1 MSNKISIATIII
13 YLTFIPNSAS
23 AKFIPKDFEHFYSYS
38 DDDLVFYLPNNKR
51 KIIKVVSN
59 IDQIKKIYN
68 IGKFK
73 QYLLDSG
80 IKKNHI
86 QNVISAVLKNNN
98 SDVKINYNFDKKSIE
113 IKVPSDFM
121 VSKSKS
127 SSFTNAESDETA
139 LITRSRLY
147 ASSYDGE
154 FDASINNYS
163 IIGFDKSHISLDS
176 RFSTTGDPIVID
188 STSYVRDFKGASLLI
203 GYSSYGS
210 EIVNSTSVFDYSS
223 GDDEYRLS
231 FFSND
236 NLLIGD
242 KSTTGRIY
250 FDMKANGSYRVK
262 REGKIIYTDSVLK
275 GQNFIS
281 YNKLPVGIYQIQIE
295 LRPDGMPQ
303 EVITKQVVNVS
314 SITSKRGFDYNLSY
328 SSSEKKYEDNDYSD
342 NYITASGT
350 YSLYDD
356 RLLVGSNFSYDGNNS
371 HYGIGLRFLLNDIS
385 ASSYIENLSN
395 DGLLF
400 AFNSSLYGFNFDYKN
415 VDIDDLQTLSDLT
428 VVRYGDHSYKQTNIS
443 YSFPFFNSSIGF
455 FASRYE
461 EYIGDN
467 NEKNTTDNISIN
479 YNRSIFKNTQLTL
492 SYGLNSSNDYDEY
505 TLGASVNIP
514 LDDKFNYNSSYEYSS
529 KRGTRF
535 DNTIDYN
542 SDLYIEDVEF
552 NNNINLTET
561 VNRNNSNILFGASS
575 TAQNDYFSGNAFVSI
590 SDDNY
595 SNLTLSAN
603 STSIITKD
611 SINFTKDDADS
622 FILVKNENKELDVV
636 NDLGLIDL
644 HKDNSYRQRQAI
656 KGGSTIVPID
666 NYSDYQISLDN
677 EVSGYKEIERNSG
690 TAEMFSY
697 PGTVK
702 IINNKVREVVTFL
715 TYFEDFNDEAVNDI
729 KCKGDGCV
737 AVNKVGNGIY
747 NISVVKDN
755 DFKLTYNNQICL
767 IDSDVINHNKD
778 ASRCF
783 PSISEQPNGLQ
794 IVTRGFKSDDNEVVY
809 YLGVKDNKIPNDLA
823 ATLKNMNM
831 SVVEY
836 PFNKKVHL
844 FVKVSK
850 EINVNS
856 EMMVTTMDV
865 LTQVQKYASTEK
877 NIGNYTRL
885 N

>member
-1 MSNKISIATIII
+1 MTIII
-13 YLTFIPNSAS
+13 YLIFFSNSAS

-38 DDDLVFYLPNNKR
+38 DNDLVVYLPNNKR

-59 IDQIKKIYN
+59 IDEIKKINN
-68 IGKFK
+68 IEQFK
-73 QYLLDSG
+73 KYLLDSG
-80 IKKNHI
+80 VNKNNI
-86 QNVISAVLKNNN
+86 PTVISAILKKDS
-98 SDVKINYNFDKKSIE
+98 SDVKVDYNFDKKTIK

-121 VSKSKS
+121 ISKSKL
-127 SSFTNAESDETA
+127 SSFTSAESDETA
-139 LITRSRLY
+139 LITRNRFY
-147 ASSYDGE
+147 ASSYDGN

-163 IIGFDKSHISLDS
+163 TIGFDKSHINIDS
-176 RFSTTGDPIVID
+176 RLSTIGDPIVID

-210 EIVNSTSVFDYSS
+210 EVVNSTSVFDYSS

-242 KSTTGRIY
+242 KSTTGRVY
-250 FDMKANGSYRVK
+250 FDMKANGSYQVK

-303 EVITKQVVNVS
+303 EVITKQIVNIS

-328 SSSEKKYEDNDYSD
+328 SSSEKKYKDNNYSA

-356 RLLVGSNFSYDGNNS
+356 RLLIGTNFSFDGSDS
-371 HYGIGLRFLLNDIS
+371 HYGVGLRFLLNDIS
-385 ASSYIENLSN
+385 ASTYVENLSN
-395 DGLLF
+395 DGLLI
-400 AFNSSLYGFNFDYKN
+400 AFNSSLYGFNLDYKN
-415 VDIDDLQTLSDLT
+415 VDIDDFQTLSDLT
-428 VVRYGDHSYKQTNIS
+428 MVRYGDHSYRQTNIS

-455 FASRYE
+455 FASHYE
-461 EYIGDN
+461 EYMGVN
-467 NEKNTTDNISIN
+467 NEKNITDNISLN
-479 YNRSIFKNTQLTL
+479 YNRNIFKNTQLTL
-492 SYGLNSSNDYDEY
+492 SYGLNNSNDYNEY
-505 TLGASVNIP
+505 TLGASINIP
-514 LDDKFNYNSSYEYSS
+514 IDDKFNYNSSYEYSS

-542 SDLYIEDVEF
+542 SDSYFEDVEF

-561 VNRNNSNILFGASS
+561 VNRNNSNILLGAST

-611 SINFTKDDADS
+611 GIHLTKDDADS
-622 FILVKNENKELDVV
+622 FILVKNENKELNDV

-644 HKDNSYRQRQAI
+644 HKDNSYRQRQEI
-656 KGGSTIVPID
+656 KGGTTVIPID

-677 EVSGYKEIERNSG
+677 EVSGYKEIEQNLG
-690 TAEMFSY
+690 TDEMFSY

-702 IINNKVREVVTFL
+702 IIKNKVREVVTFL

-783 PSISEQPNGLQ
+783 PSIYEQSNGLQ
-794 IVTRGFKSDDNEVVY
+794 IVTRGFKSNDNEVVY
-809 YLGVKDNKIPNDLA
+809 YLGVKDNQIPNDLA
-823 ATLKNMNM
+823 ATLKNMNV

-836 PFNKKVHL
+836 PFNEKVHL

-850 EINVNS
+850 EISINS

-865 LTQVQKYASTEK
+865 LAEVQKYASTEK
-877 NIGNYTRL
+877 SIGNYTRL
-885 N
+885 D